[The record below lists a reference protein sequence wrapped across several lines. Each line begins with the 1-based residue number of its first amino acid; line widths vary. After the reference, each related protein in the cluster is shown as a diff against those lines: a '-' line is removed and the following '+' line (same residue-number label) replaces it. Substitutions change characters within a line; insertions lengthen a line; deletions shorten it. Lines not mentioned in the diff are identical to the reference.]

1 MQHTPSSKA
10 ADSPSALTMPM
21 TIGLLA
27 FCVLLLDQFTKSI
40 VLRQL
45 AYAQERVVVDG
56 FFKFVHWGNAGA
68 AWSLLNNL
76 AGSNE
81 LLAVVSLLAL
91 LFLVFARNQFET
103 SSLSGRISMGLMIGG
118 ILGNLYDRL
127 HPARRHVIDF
137 IYFYAYRR
145 SGAEIGFPAFNVA
158 DSAICV
164 GVGLM
169 LVAMFSSTRLAGN
182 ATAVSDGEQSR
193 AKLSAPSS
201 WRE

>member
-1 MQHTPSSKA
+1 MPQTLGSNATVEEATSSTA
-10 ADSPSALTMPM
+10 IPM
-21 TIGLLA
+21 TVWMVAGG
-27 FCVLLLDQFTKSI
+27 VLLLDQSTKSL
-40 VLRQL
+40 VLSLL

-68 AWSLLNNL
+68 AWSLFNNL

-81 LLAVVSLLAL
+81 MLAVVSLMAL
-91 LFLVFARNQFET
+91 LFLMFSRNQFET
-103 SSLSGRISMGLMIGG
+103 STLPGRISMGLMIGG

-169 LVAMFSSTRLAGN
+169 LVAMYVPRR
-182 ATAVSDGEQSR
+182 ATNRPPGLPDRDRPATHQP
-193 AKLSAPSS
+193 PS
-201 WRE
+201 

>member
-1 MQHTPSSKA
+1 MQQTPSSKA
-10 ADSPSALTMPM
+10 ALPPSPLTIPM
-21 TIGLLA
+21 TVALVA
-27 FCVLLLDQFTKSI
+27 VCVLLLDQLTKSI
-40 VLRQL
+40 VLREL

-68 AWSLLNNL
+68 AWSLFKNL

-81 LLAVVSLLAL
+81 LLAVVSLMAL
-91 LFLVFARNQFET
+91 LFLVFARNQFDT
-103 SSLSGRISMGLMIGG
+103 SSLPGRVSMGLMIGG

-137 IYFYAYRR
+137 IYFYAYRE

-169 LVAMFSSTRLAGN
+169 LVAMFTSQPPAKRAP
-182 ATAVSDGEQSR
+182 AASDGEQSP
-193 AKLSAPSS
+193 ANLSAP
-201 WRE
+201 

>member
-10 ADSPSALTMPM
+10 ADSPSPLAIPM
-21 TIGLLA
+21 TVVLVA
-27 FCVLLLDQFTKSI
+27 VWVLLLDQLTKSI
-40 VLRQL
+40 VLREL
-45 AYAQERVVVDG
+45 AYAQERVLIDG

-81 LLAVVSLLAL
+81 LLAVVSLMAL

-103 SSLSGRISMGLMIGG
+103 SSLPGRVSMGLMIGG

-169 LVAMFSSTRLAGN
+169 LIAMFASQRSAKS
-182 ATAVSDGEQSR
+182 APPVSGGEQSP
-193 AKLSAPSS
+193 ANLSA
-201 WRE
+201 R